1 MTESEYTELFRFE
14 ADGMPED
21 TFHVLGFKGTEALSS
36 LFRFEIN
43 LVSKN
48 KSLNLG
54 ALLAGN
60 AKLTIK
66 REGAPDAVFA
76 GRPAAARQTGCFGEY
91 AYYSVTLRPAF
102 WKFTQLVQ
110 SAVFLDKNAPDT
122 VKEIFGAE
130 RFFPVKYEMRLDEN
144 AYPAQEFSMQ
154 HEESLYDYITWR
166 MEREGAY
173 FYFAPDGDTVIFSDS
188 PQSHDGPGGTIY
200 YSPATG
206 LEGDKNGEV
215 AADFSLC
222 QTPVPARVVVRGY
235 SWTNPNVP
243 IVAEAEVS
251 PDGFGDVYLAHEAVE
266 TQAEAERI
274 AKIRAEELLCASR
287 VFEGVS
293 ASPLMRPGALFTL
306 DRHYNA
312 EFNRN
317 YMVTE
322 VTHEGAQE
330 AFISMGLGIPIR
342 GAAEHLFYR
351 NEFRCI
357 EADTA
362 YRPPRKAPRA
372 KITGVM
378 RAFVDGAG
386 SGARA
391 ETDEYGRYKLVFPFD
406 ISGRRGGNASCW
418 IRMSQQQAGPDSG
431 LSLPVQPGVE
441 ALVSF
446 EEGDPDRPYIS
457 GVLANGETGSIYGS
471 GNRNISGLRTAG
483 GNQITINDEDKQQG
497 MSLLTA
503 NGNGITMTAGSSDLM
518 MSRTDSDLHTA
529 SVSMNS
535 LAGIFRNNLCGFRSS
550 TTASLFDPKT
560 ISAWEGVAA
569 SACSFISNV
578 LTAHSKGVS
587 GSGENARLWGADGV
601 KDFSVVLSL
610 ILQCIDAA
618 KKGAT
623 CYGVSLNSDG
633 KTSQSLV
640 QAKVTTAQLV
650 ALWLGFAVFK
660 AAEVGLDIADACEL
674 SPVGEDNIYYDKNFN
689 KVSKAQ
695 AIRSYSTSSA
705 ASLIPEI
712 TSLIVMTIAA
722 NKQAEKLGGV
732 LLNAKEQNVN
742 MTAATDVTAH
752 AGEGI
757 LFHAGAG
764 TAAGGA
770 VMAGASLD
778 NMTQAHETLMNNDTN
793 GPSHWGVPDAA
804 STSHNGVVRPVLRQ
818 DSKFLHTAQHIT
830 MDPMEPQRHYIASI
844 AEDLLYERANNS
856 VSVTVKDK
864 VEFAGNT
871 HTARAGANGSTM
883 SLKDKQLLGYAP
895 SDGRVKIG
903 TVTGNY
909 PAQADDVS
917 DDELSGLITKGDSA
931 TLQWKKTVESSLE
944 LKDNSATINVKNNS
958 KVSLTNA
965 KAEISATTVEM
976 KTTSDRAHTLTIDDA
991 GIHIDGL
998 DMNQNRIRTTEG
1010 PLTLEGGVIKIG

>member
-1 MTESEYTELFRFE
+1 MAESKYTELFRFE

-110 SAVFLDKNAPDT
+110 SAVFLDKNAPDM

-188 PQSHDGPGGTIY
+188 PQSHDGPAGTIY

-215 AADFSLC
+215 ATDFSLC
-222 QTPVPARVVVRGY
+222 QMPVPARVVVRGY

-312 EFNRN
+312 EFNRD

-357 EADTA
+357 ESDTP
-362 YRPPRKAPRA
+362 YRPPRTAPRA

-587 GSGENARLWGADGV
+587 GSEENARLWGADGV

-610 ILQCIDAA
+610 ILQCIDAGR
-618 KKGAT
+618 KGAT

-650 ALWLGFAVFK
+650 ALWLGFAAFK

-695 AIRSYSTSSA
+695 AVRSYSTSSA

-757 LFHAGAG
+757 LFHAGSG
-764 TAAGGA
+764 DAAGGA
-770 VMAGASLD
+770 VMAGVSLD
-778 NMTQAHETLMNNDTN
+778 DMSKAHETLMNNDTN

-804 STSHNGVVRPVLRQ
+804 STSHNGVVRPVLRE

-830 MDPMEPQRHYIASI
+830 MDQMETQRHYIASI

-871 HTARAGANGSTM
+871 HTARAGANGATM
-883 SLKDKQLLGYAP
+883 SLKEKQLLGYTP

-909 PAQADDVS
+909 PAQADTVT
-917 DDELSGLITKGDSA
+917 DDELSGMIADKYCARLQFKDVNGVELNSDSV
-931 TLQWKKTVESSLE
+931 LVGMQNGSLVE
-944 LKDNSATINVKNNS
+944 LKTNVASLSSKTIQISNTTGTQHAIIVDESGIVLSGLTVNGS
-958 KVSLTNA
+958 KLSSG
-965 KAEISATTVEM
+965 E
-976 KTTSDRAHTLTIDDA
+976 
-991 GIHIDGL
+991 
-998 DMNQNRIRTTEG
+998 
-1010 PLTLEGGVIKIG
+1010 PLQIKGQFIKIG

>member
-1 MTESEYTELFRFE
+1 
-14 ADGMPED
+14 
-21 TFHVLGFKGTEALSS
+21 
-36 LFRFEIN
+36 
-43 LVSKN
+43 
-48 KSLNLG
+48 
-54 ALLAGN
+54 
-60 AKLTIK
+60 
-66 REGAPDAVFA
+66 
-76 GRPAAARQTGCFGEY
+76 
-91 AYYSVTLRPAF
+91 
-102 WKFTQLVQ
+102 
-110 SAVFLDKNAPDT
+110 
-122 VKEIFGAE
+122 
-130 RFFPVKYEMRLDEN
+130 
-144 AYPAQEFSMQ
+144 
-154 HEESLYDYITWR
+154 
-166 MEREGAY
+166 
-173 FYFAPDGDTVIFSDS
+173 
-188 PQSHDGPGGTIY
+188 
-200 YSPATG
+200 
-206 LEGDKNGEV
+206 
-215 AADFSLC
+215 
-222 QTPVPARVVVRGY
+222 
-235 SWTNPNVP
+235 
-243 IVAEAEVS
+243 
-251 PDGFGDVYLAHEAVE
+251 
-266 TQAEAERI
+266 
-274 AKIRAEELLCASR
+274 
-287 VFEGVS
+287 
-293 ASPLMRPGALFTL
+293 
-306 DRHYNA
+306 
-312 EFNRN
+312 
-317 YMVTE
+317 
-322 VTHEGAQE
+322 
-330 AFISMGLGIPIR
+330 
-342 GAAEHLFYR
+342 
-351 NEFRCI
+351 
-357 EADTA
+357 
-362 YRPPRKAPRA
+362 
-372 KITGVM
+372 
-378 RAFVDGAG
+378 
-386 SGARA
+386 
-391 ETDEYGRYKLVFPFD
+391 
-406 ISGRRGGNASCW
+406 
-418 IRMSQQQAGPDSG
+418 
-431 LSLPVQPGVE
+431 
-441 ALVSF
+441 
-446 EEGDPDRPYIS
+446 
-457 GVLANGETGSIYGS
+457 
-471 GNRNISGLRTAG
+471 
-483 GNQITINDEDKQQG
+483 

-518 MSRTDSDLHTA
+518 MSQTDSDLHTA

-535 LAGIFRNNLCGFRSS
+535 LAGIFSNNLCGFRSS

-560 ISAWEGVAA
+560 IAAWGGVAA
-569 SACSFISNV
+569 STCSFISNV

-778 NMTQAHETLMNNDTN
+778 NMTKANETLMLNDTN

-804 STSHNGVVRPVLRQ
+804 AASHNGVVRPVLRQ

-895 SDGRVKIG
+895 SDGSVKIG

-998 DMNQNRIRTTEG
+998 DMNQNKIRTEG

>member
-1 MTESEYTELFRFE
+1 MAESKYTELFRFE

-110 SAVFLDKNAPDT
+110 SAIFLNKTAPET
-122 VKEIFGAE
+122 VDELISGE
-130 RFFPVKYEMRLDEN
+130 RGFPLSFEMRLTAE
-144 AYPAQEFSMQ
+144 YPKQEFAMQ
-154 HEESLYDYITWR
+154 HEESVYDYITWR

-188 PQSHDGPGGTIY
+188 PQSHDGPAGTIY

-215 AADFSLC
+215 ATDFSLC
-222 QTPVPARVVVRGY
+222 QMPVPARVVVRGY

-587 GSGENARLWGADGV
+587 GSEENARLWGADGV

-610 ILQCIDAA
+610 ILQCIDAGR
-618 KKGAT
+618 KGAT

-650 ALWLGFAVFK
+650 ALWLGFAAFK

-695 AIRSYSTSSA
+695 AVRSYSTSSA

-757 LFHAGAG
+757 LFHAGSG
-764 TAAGGA
+764 DAAGGA
-770 VMAGASLD
+770 VMAGVSLD
-778 NMTQAHETLMNNDTN
+778 DMSKAHETLMNNDTN

-804 STSHNGVVRPVLRQ
+804 STSHNGVVRPVLRE

-864 VEFAGNT
+864 VEFAGNA
-871 HTARAGANGSTM
+871 HTARAGANGSTI
-883 SLKDKQLLGYAP
+883 SLKDKQLLGYTP
-895 SDGRVKIG
+895 SDGEVRLGV
-903 TVTGNY
+903 VTGNY
-909 PAQADDVS
+909 PTQADTVTDNEFS
-917 DDELSGLITKGDSA
+917 GMIADRSWAILQCNDTSTMALS
-931 TLQWKKTVESSLE
+931 
-944 LKDNSATINVKNNS
+944 NNYAGIS
-958 KVSLTNA
+958 VQNEAASLTLVEDEA
-965 KAEISATTVEM
+965 SMEAGTVII
-976 KTTSDRAHTLTIDDA
+976 KTKSGRAHKLTIDNA

-998 DMNQNRIRTTEG
+998 DMENNKIKTNGQ
-1010 PLTLEGGVIKIG
+1010 LELQGGIIKIG